1 MFNIDSQIIS
11 NAQTYIKK
19 DMIEKIKLQFS
30 LMLREQLLIQVLSS
44 QSALTILLYQII
56 IT

>member
-1 MFNIDSQIIS
+1 MSMFNIDSQIIS

-30 LMLREQLLIQVLSS
+30 LMLREQLLIQVL
-44 QSALTILLYQII
+44 
-56 IT
+56 